1 MRICVDVSAA
11 VHHRGGLGR
20 YAQELTTALLAV
32 DAEDEY
38 IAFYNRPAQARVPPP
53 LAHLRHLTTDLPN
66 KPWRLSALCA
76 HLVGLSQD
84 RFFPDVDLFHA
95 TDHLLPRFSRV
106 RSVFT
111 LHDLA
116 FRFYPETHTPLNRWF
131 LNVMMPR
138 FLHAAGA
145 VIAVSEHTKRDAL
158 RAYGIDETKVRVI
171 YEGVSPRFCP
181 ANPEAIQATRRKYN
195 LPDRFIL
202 FVGTIEP
209 RKNLTTLLAA
219 YRLLRGQ
226 GAEHKL
232 VIVGK
237 RGWLYGDFFRQL
249 RASGLEG
256 EIIFPGFVP
265 DEDLPALYGGAD
277 LFAFPSLYEGF
288 GLPPLEAMACGT
300 PVVCADSS
308 SLPEVVG
315 DAALLVPP
323 SDVAAWAEALR
334 RLACDADLQA
344 SLRSRG
350 PEQARRFSWEQAAR
364 ATVEVYRQVM
374 AEVR

>member
-11 VHHRGGLGR
+11 VHRRGGLGR

-38 IAFYNRPAQARVPPP
+38 LAFYNRPAQARVPPP
-53 LAHLRHLTTDLPN
+53 LDRLRHLTINLPN

-76 HLVGLSQD
+76 HFAGLSQD
-84 RFFPDVDLFHA
+84 RLFPGVDLFHA
-95 TDHLLPRFSRV
+95 TDHLLPRFFRL

-131 LNVMMPR
+131 LNVMMPS
-138 FLHAAGA
+138 FLSAAGA

-158 RAYGIDETKVRVI
+158 RAYGIDEAKVRVI
-171 YEGVSPRFCP
+171 YEGVNPRFCP
-181 ANPEAIQATRRKYN
+181 TDPETVEATRRKYG

-202 FVGTIEP
+202 AVGTIEP
-209 RKNLTTLLAA
+209 RKNLSTLLAA
-219 YRLLRGQ
+219 YRLLKGQ
-226 GAEHKL
+226 EVEHKL

-237 RGWLYGDFFRQL
+237 KGWLYGGFFRQL
-249 RASGLEG
+249 RDTGLES
-256 EIIFPGFVP
+256 EVIFPGFVP

-308 SLPEVVG
+308 SLPEVTG

-323 SDVAAWAEALR
+323 TDVAAWAEALR
-334 RLACDADLQA
+334 RLACDADLRA
-344 SLRSRG
+344 SLRARG
-350 PEQARRFSWEQAAR
+350 WERARRFSWEQAAR

-374 AEVR
+374 AR